1 MLCGTTIAY
10 VLRLSLPIHRD
21 IMFCKAACK
30 VCQFLFMAQQ
40 PQLQQPT
47 VTVKCLELY
56 NLHLRESQPFPPKD
70 TKVDKSQY
78 YDSSQLSVYQMIQV
92 WHEAICYL
100 PSAEEASRP
109 CPPLLELSNIKNEEQ
124 RKNLS

>member
-1 MLCGTTIAY
+1 
-10 VLRLSLPIHRD
+10 
-21 IMFCKAACK
+21 
-30 VCQFLFMAQQ
+30 MAQQ

-56 NLHLRESQPFPPKD
+56 NLHLRESQPFKPKD

-78 YDSSQLSVYQMIQV
+78 YDSSQLSVCQMIKV

-109 CPPLLELSNIKNEEQ
+109 CPPPLELWNIKTKTRE
-124 RKNLS
+124 KN